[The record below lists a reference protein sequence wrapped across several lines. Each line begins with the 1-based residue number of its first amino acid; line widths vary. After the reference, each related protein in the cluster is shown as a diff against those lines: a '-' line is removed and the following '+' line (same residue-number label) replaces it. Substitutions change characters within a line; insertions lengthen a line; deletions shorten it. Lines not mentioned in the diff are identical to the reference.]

1 MRLRVGV
8 LLLTLAGVSAPQ
20 IAPPV
25 RSAPGVPNF
34 HEVNESLFRGGQPS
48 EEGLRSLAKLGVKT
62 VVDLRMSRRV
72 RDWES
77 KAVAALGMRYVHL
90 PLYGKETPSRDD
102 IVKAFA
108 VLEDPERWPVFV
120 HCREGKDRTGM
131 IVGCYRIAHDGWT
144 NMRALAEAKTYA
156 SRELTHAMEDY
167 IRQFK
172 PADVGLTASK

>member
-8 LLLTLAGVSAPQ
+8 LLLTLAGVSAQQ

-90 PLYGKETPSRDD
+90 PLYGKETPSR
-102 IVKAFA
+102 
-108 VLEDPERWPVFV
+108 E
-120 HCREGKDRTGM
+120 
-131 IVGCYRIAHDGWT
+131 
-144 NMRALAEAKTYA
+144 
-156 SRELTHAMEDY
+156 
-167 IRQFK
+167 
-172 PADVGLTASK
+172 